1 MNGNNLELMD
11 LLNIISF
18 IIGVLN
24 YEENLTQTDKQDLMG
39 EVDSQMNKM
48 LSEIHNHLAQ
58 QDALLNELVEAYH
71 DQNKKASR

>member
-1 MNGNNLELMD
+1 MNGNTLERMD

-39 EVDSQMNKM
+39 EVDSQMDKM

>member
-58 QDALLNELVEAYH
+58 QDALLKELVEAYH